1 MTHSNALL
9 FHSKNSPKLNK
20 FTMRIKKHLRDIEW
34 NFLITTGSTNT
45 NSTSKITNT
54 TAKTKNRSENACRDS
69 PLVAKPHSSGAR
81 NSRDILENFATITP
95 INKKAPPKSTASVS
109 ITHHNQINIS
119 IGRNS
124 FVPKKLRTFAPLA
137 CVGRRQFTH
146 SSGARV

>member
-1 MTHSNALL
+1 
-9 FHSKNSPKLNK
+9 
-20 FTMRIKKHLRDIEW
+20 MRIKKHLRDIEW

-45 NSTSKITNT
+45 SSTSKITNT

-119 IGRNS
+119 IARNS
-124 FVPKKLRTFAPLA
+124 FLPKKLASHFCPSGLPRQETTHTFKWCPCLIL
-137 CVGRRQFTH
+137 QLLWEINFTNLND
-146 SSGARV
+146 